1 VLAPRLLALN
11 LSRVQIAQPGFVA
24 SVGNIVNASGMAAEQ
39 LQLEV
44 NESVVAQDEAV
55 QARLRELKALGLVL
69 ALDHFGTGYSSLT
82 RLHQLPVDVI
92 KIDRSFVNE
101 AIASSHHRVL
111 IESMVRVA
119 KSLRMSTVAEGIETE
134 AQLAMVRQSG
144 CEKGQGFFFS
154 EAISAANLEQW
165 LSLD

>member
-1 VLAPRLLALN
+1 VLNTACR
-11 LSRVQIAQPGFVA
+11 
-24 SVGNIVNASGMAAEQ
+24 
-39 LQLEV
+39 
-44 NESVVAQDEAV
+44 
-55 QARLRELKALGLVL
+55 
-69 ALDHFGTGYSSLT
+69 
-82 RLHQLPVDVI
+82 
-92 KIDRSFVNE
+92 
-101 AIASSHHRVL
+101 L

-144 CEKGQGFFFS
+144 CEKGQGFS